1 MANEVIVNR
10 TPDYVL
16 STEKKRKLIAVD
28 KVLPVALLITQVI
41 QIGSFVDREATAI
54 AVSGATVV
62 KVDSA
67 GTESA
72 ISAGQSLSGYWIGYK
87 SAGGDALGAS
97 ITATLEYWDGI

>member
-16 STEKKRKLIAVD
+16 STEKKRKLVAVD

-41 QIGSFVDREATAI
+41 QIASFVDREATAI
-54 AVSGATVV
+54 AVSGVDVV
-62 KVDSA
+62 KVNSA

-72 ISAGQSLSGYWIGYK
+72 ISAGDELNGFWIGYK
-87 SAGGDALGAS
+87 SSAGDALGDAV
-97 ITATLEYWDGI
+97 TATLEYWDAI